1 MAEFESLVDKL
12 NKQKE
17 YKPDI
22 IEEETALI
30 WFTEEWIPWVDKP
43 RLQWEI
49 SVDWDNA
56 WILNLQ
62 IQIDDLDARVTALEN
77 A

>member
-1 MAEFESLVDKL
+1 MAEFESLVKEM

-17 YKPDI
+17 YKP
-22 IEEETALI
+22 ETLESDNNFVRF
-30 WFTEEWIPWVDKP
+30 WNEWIPWVDKP

-56 WILNLQ
+56 SVSNLQ
-62 IQIDDLDARVTALEN
+62 SQIDSLDSRVTALEN
-77 A
+77 P